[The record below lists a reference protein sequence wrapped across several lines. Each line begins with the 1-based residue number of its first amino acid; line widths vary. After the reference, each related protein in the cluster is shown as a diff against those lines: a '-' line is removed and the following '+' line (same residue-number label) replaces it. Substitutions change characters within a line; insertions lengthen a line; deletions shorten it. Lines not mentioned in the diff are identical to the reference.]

1 MTESVFDQIVLS
13 AKALKIDLSSEEIAA
28 LVQKENMSEQSITDI
43 STVFRYLEQ
52 KHKDAVIEGCLTF
65 SRLPR
70 KDPKT
75 FDNFDFSRI
84 HGKDVEALKNIPT
97 LSALYARKNMAFIG
111 PQGVGK
117 THLAMAF
124 GRAVC
129 EMGMKSYF
137 LKATE
142 LNQKLTNARKFD
154 KVASVTTGLVKP
166 SCLIIDEIGRCVF
179 DEVNTQ
185 IFFDIIDR
193 RSNKEG
199 PNCMIF
205 TSNKNSSTWGKHFI
219 EQDSLLCALDRF
231 FDDST
236 VFVIKGESYRGRKTE
251 TISLEAGT
259 NKSLK

>member
-1 MTESVFDQIVLS
+1 MNETVFEQIERS
-13 AKALKIDLSSEEIAA
+13 AAELGIDLSAAEVAA
-28 LVQKENMSEQSITDI
+28 LVQKENMCEQSIADI
-43 STVFRYLEQ
+43 SNVFAYLEQ
-52 KHKDAVIEGCLTF
+52 RHIDAVIDGCLKF

-70 KDPKT
+70 KEPKT
-75 FDNFDFSRI
+75 FGDFDFSRI
-84 HGKDVEALKNIPT
+84 HGKDVDTLRNIST
-97 LSALYARKNMAFIG
+97 LAPLYAKKNLAFIG
-111 PQGVGK
+111 PQGIGK

-129 EMGMKSYF
+129 EQGMKAYF

-142 LNQKLTNARKFD
+142 LNQRLTNARKFD
-154 KVASVTTGLVKP
+154 KVASVTKWLVKP

-179 DEVNTQ
+179 DEANTQ

-205 TSNKNSSTWGKHFI
+205 TSNKNPSTWSKYFV

-231 FDDST
+231 FDDSM
-236 VFVIKGESYRGRKTE
+236 VFMIKGDSYRGRKTE

-259 NKSLK
+259 NKTI